1 MDDRNFFV
9 VRIKGND
16 EFILAEYDDENSA
29 KRKMSYIGRHNK
41 SDNGVIAVVKA
52 KRYSKTELDYR
63 KREIVDVYD
72 KWLKKVLS
80 R

>member
-1 MDDRNFFV
+1 
-9 VRIKGND
+9 
-16 EFILAEYDDENSA
+16 
-29 KRKMSYIGRHNK
+29 MSYIGRHNK

>member
-1 MDDRNFFV
+1 MDDRIFFV

-16 EFILAEYDDENSA
+16 EFILAEYDDEKSA

-52 KRYSKTELDYR
+52 KRYSKTELYYR